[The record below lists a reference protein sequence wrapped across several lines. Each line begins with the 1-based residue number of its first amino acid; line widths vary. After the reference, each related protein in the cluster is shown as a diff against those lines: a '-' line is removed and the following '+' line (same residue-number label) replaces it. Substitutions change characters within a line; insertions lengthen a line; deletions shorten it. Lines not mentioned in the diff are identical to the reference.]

1 MKLGNRLNYERVQTL
16 QTERNAYVM
25 NMPRKENLAQTQSAE
40 KVIFRQPYENAN
52 PYYNKN
58 EFCKPI
64 PPEPPKNPP
73 NNNMPMFDIKS
84 ILPMLMSGKFDML
97 KPLLSMFG
105 GGGEMSKIFELFKPK
120 NKPKKEN
127 DEDSLSKFEDY
138 IIIED

>member
-16 QTERNAYVM
+16 QTDRNAYVA
-25 NMPRKENLAQTQSAE
+25 NMSKKENLSQIQSAE

-58 EFCKPI
+58 EFSRPS
-64 PPEPPKNPP
+64 PPEPPKPQQT
-73 NNNMPMFDIKS
+73 NNMPMFDIKS
-84 ILPMLMSGKFDML
+84 ILPMLMSGKLDML

-105 GGGEMSKIFELFKPK
+105 GGGEVSKIFELFKPK
-120 NKPKKEN
+120 NKPKKEKE
-127 DEDSLSKFEDY
+127 EDVLSKFEDY